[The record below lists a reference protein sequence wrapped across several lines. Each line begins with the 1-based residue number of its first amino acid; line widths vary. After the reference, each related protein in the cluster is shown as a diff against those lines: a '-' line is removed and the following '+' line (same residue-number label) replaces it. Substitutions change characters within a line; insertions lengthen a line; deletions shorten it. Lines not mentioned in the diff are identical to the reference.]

1 MKTASS
7 VQPFMKMKVKQ
18 WISTNIKALLRLE
31 TIMSLTN
38 GLFANIQKEKTEYRS
53 KLYLNRTRA
62 HEQQCQLTTPRSV
75 PTGKRH

>member
-31 TIMSLTN
+31 TIMSLTI
-38 GLFANIQKEKTEYRS
+38 GLFAVQDQIHLK
-53 KLYLNRTRA
+53 
-62 HEQQCQLTTPRSV
+62 
-75 PTGKRH
+75 